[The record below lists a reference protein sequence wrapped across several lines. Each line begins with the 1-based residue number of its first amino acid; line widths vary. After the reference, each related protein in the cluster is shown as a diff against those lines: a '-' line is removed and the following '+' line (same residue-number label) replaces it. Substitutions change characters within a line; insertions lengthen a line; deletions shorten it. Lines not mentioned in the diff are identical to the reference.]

1 MEQVV
6 KMTVNC
12 RARFIA
18 FFTTQAN
25 FNVEPVFIH
34 GKIRQYLGFT
44 SVYIE
49 TPLELTAITTTFL
62 MRGFTEEIQ
71 WERMGVIL

>member
-1 MEQVV
+1 M
-6 KMTVNC
+6 
-12 RARFIA
+12 FIA

-62 MRGFTEEIQ
+62 MRGFHRRDSVGENGCYTLEEH
-71 WERMGVIL
+71 VTH